1 MDQTIIYIIIGILA
15 LIAGIFAGKLIFSKN
30 TQSKSEEANFQAQT
44 IIKEAELKAEN
55 IKKEKLL
62 EAKEKYVQLKSE
74 YYKDVLERN
83 RKLGEAEARIK
94 QKEIT
99 INQKEQALDKQLK
112 ENEVIRAN
120 LNRQIEVVNQKR
132 TELEKHQEEHIRRL
146 EKIAALTAEEAKAQ
160 LIESLKSEAKTQAL
174 ALQQEIIEDARV
186 KANKEA

>member
-1 MDQTIIYIIIGILA
+1 M
-15 LIAGIFAGKLIFSKN
+15 
-30 TQSKSEEANFQAQT
+30 
-44 IIKEAELKAEN
+44 IKEAELKAANGGGFFGPNSAHPLENPKN

-74 YYKDVLERN
+74 YDKDVLERN

-94 QKEIT
+94 QKEFT

-146 EKIAALTAEEAKAQ
+146 EKIAALTAEEATAQ
-160 LIESLKSEAKTQAL
+160 
-174 ALQQEIIEDARV
+174 
-186 KANKEA
+186 